1 MLWAAGLRR
10 VRARAIG
17 VAATGLIA
25 LAGCDMLNKEFRQ
38 VAGPAVQSGVTDIV
52 NGLLDGVF
60 AVIDPD
66 TADDTGT

>member
-1 MLWAAGLRR
+1 MLWAAGSRG
-10 VRARAIG
+10 VRARAIA

-60 AVIDPD
+60 AVINPD
-66 TADDTGT
+66 TSDDPGT